1 MSAALPPP
9 EAENPNPVDELAGSE
24 QPFVAHLME
33 LRDRLLY
40 SIYGV
45 IVALIALAL
54 YPGPAKLMDWVAAPI
69 RAHMPPD
76 AKLIATGVLSPFIVP
91 LKVLAIAALLLA
103 LPWIMFQAWRFV
115 APGLYKHEKRFVL
128 PLILLG
134 SFLAYAGIA
143 FVQMYVLEH
152 MFAFIQGFTSSSVSA
167 MPDVASYVETI
178 LNLYLAF
185 AAAFQV
191 PVVVIL
197 AVRFGFVSVAQ
208 LRQFRGYALLG
219 AAVICAIITP
229 PDALSMLILLACMM
243 VLYELGIILARFFA
257 PQNSITNSDNKP
269 LEPSAKN

>member
-9 EAENPNPVDELAGSE
+9 DIPQADNELAGTE
-24 QPFVAHLME
+24 QPFVAHLLE
-33 LRDRLLY
+33 LRDRLLS

-54 YPGPAKLMDWVAAPI
+54 YPGPARLMDWVAAPI

-76 AKLIATGVLSPFIVP
+76 AKLIATGVLSPFTVP
-91 LKVLAIAALLLA
+91 LKVLAMA

-152 MFAFIQGFTSSSVSA
+152 MFAFIQGFTSSSVNA

-219 AAVICAIITP
+219 AAVICAVITP

-243 VLYELGIILARFFA
+243 VLYELGIVLAGFFA
-257 PQNSITNSDNKP
+257 RPPAS
-269 LEPSAKN
+269 

>member
-9 EAENPNPVDELAGSE
+9 ETENPSPADELAGSE
-24 QPFVAHLME
+24 QPFVAHLIE

-54 YPGPAKLMDWVAAPI
+54 YPGPARLMDWVAAPI
-69 RAHMPPD
+69 RAHMPAD

-103 LPWIMFQAWRFV
+103 LPWIMFQAWRFI
-115 APGLYKHEKRFVL
+115 APGLYQHEKRFVL

-134 SFLAYAGIA
+134 SFLAYAGIG
-143 FVQMYVLEH
+143 FVQIYVLEH
-152 MFAFIQGFTSSSVSA
+152 MFAFIQGFTSQSVSA

-219 AAVICAIITP
+219 ASVICAIITP

-257 PQNSITNSDNKP
+257 QASAEAPSKNS
-269 LEPSAKN
+269 

>member
-9 EAENPNPVDELAGSE
+9 EADQPSPADELAGSE
-24 QPFVAHLME
+24 QPFVAHLIE

-54 YPGPAKLMDWVAAPI
+54 YPGPARLMDWVAAPI
-69 RAHMPPD
+69 RAHMPAD

-143 FVQMYVLEH
+143 FVQINH
-152 MFAFIQGFTSSSVSA
+152 HHDIGI
-167 MPDVASYVETI
+167 VANARANPMSGSKLVGNLVFYPLRPELCIANIVIETEEA
-178 LNLYLAF
+178 YF
-185 AAAFQV
+185 
-191 PVVVIL
+191 
-197 AVRFGFVSVAQ
+197 
-208 LRQFRGYALLG
+208 
-219 AAVICAIITP
+219 
-229 PDALSMLILLACMM
+229 
-243 VLYELGIILARFFA
+243 
-257 PQNSITNSDNKP
+257 
-269 LEPSAKN
+269 

>member
-152 MFAFIQGFTSSSVSA
+152 MFAFIQSFTSSSVSA

>member
-9 EAENPNPVDELAGSE
+9 ETETPPSDELAGSE

-54 YPGPAKLMDWVAAPI
+54 YPGPARLMDWVAAPI

-152 MFAFIQGFTSSSVSA
+152 MFAFIQGFTSQSVSA

-208 LRQFRGYALLG
+208 LRAFRGYALLG
-219 AAVICAIITP
+219 AAVICAVITP

-243 VLYELGIILARFFA
+243 VLYEVGIVLAGFFTRA
-257 PQNSITNSDNKP
+257 ADKDTAR
-269 LEPSAKN
+269 ESATGAEH

>member
-9 EAENPNPVDELAGSE
+9 QKDPADDELAGTE

-45 IVALIALAL
+45 IAALIALAI
-54 YPGPAKLMDWVAAPI
+54 YPGPARLMDLVATPI
-69 RAHMPPD
+69 RAHMPAD

-115 APGLYKHEKRFVL
+115 APGLYQHEKRFVL

-143 FVQMYVLEH
+143 FVQLYVLEH
-152 MFAFIQGFTSSSVSA
+152 MFAFIQGFTSQSVNA

-208 LRQFRGYALLG
+208 LRSFRGYAILG
-219 AAVICAIITP
+219 ASVICAIITP
-229 PDALSMLILLACMM
+229 PDALSMLILLACMV
-243 VLYELGIILARFFA
+243 VLYEVGIVLAGFFA
-257 PQNSITNSDNKP
+257 QAPAQDTAQSSDHEAAPNTKP
-269 LEPSAKN
+269 

>member
-9 EAENPNPVDELAGSE
+9 EADQPSPADELAGTE
-24 QPFVAHLME
+24 QPFVAHLIE
-33 LRDRLLY
+33 LRDRLLA

-45 IVALIALAL
+45 IAALIALAL
-54 YPGPAKLMDWVAAPI
+54 YPGPARLMDWVAAPI

-91 LKVLAIAALLLA
+91 LKVLAISPLLLA
-103 LPWIMFQAWRFV
+103 LPWIKFQAWRFV
-115 APGLYKHEKRFVL
+115 APALYKHEKRFVL

-208 LRQFRGYALLG
+208 LRQFRGYTLLG

-229 PDALSMLILLACMM
+229 PDALSMLILLGCMM
-243 VLYELGIILARFFA
+243 VLYELGIILAGFFA
-257 PQNSITNSDNKP
+257 LPAGAQTQADADAAVSD
-269 LEPSAKN
+269 

>member
-1 MSAALPPP
+1 MSTALPPP
-9 EAENPNPVDELAGSE
+9 EAHTPAPDDELAGSE

-45 IVALIALAL
+45 IAALIALAI
-54 YPGPAKLMDWVAAPI
+54 YPGPARLMEWVAHPI
-69 RAHMPPD
+69 RAHMPAD
-76 AKLIATGVLSPFIVP
+76 AKLIATGVLSPFMVP

-134 SFLAYAGIA
+134 SFLAYAGIG
-143 FVQMYVLEH
+143 FVQFYVLEH
-152 MFAFIQGFTSSSVSA
+152 MFAFIQGFTSDAVSA

-197 AVRFGFVSVAQ
+197 AVRFGFISIAQ
-208 LRQFRGYALLG
+208 LKAYRGYMLLG

-243 VLYELGIILARFFA
+243 VLYELGIILARFFT
-257 PQNSITNSDNKP
+257 PSKT
-269 LEPSAKN
+269 EPETESETADKN

>member
-1 MSAALPPP
+1 MSAALPPS
-9 EAENPNPVDELAGSE
+9 EADQPSPADELAGSE
-24 QPFVAHLME
+24 QPFVAHLIE
-33 LRDRLLY
+33 LRDRLLA

-45 IVALIALAL
+45 IAALIALAL
-54 YPGPAKLMDWVAAPI
+54 YPGPARLMDWVAAPI

-229 PDALSMLILLACMM
+229 PDALSMLILLGCMM
-243 VLYELGIILARFFA
+243 VLYELGIILAGFFA
-257 PQNSITNSDNKP
+257 LPAGAQTQADADAAVSD
-269 LEPSAKN
+269 

>member
-257 PQNSITNSDNKP
+257 PQDSITNSDNKP